1 MVVLKRWVED
11 PLLTLLVN
19 IKGRQKIRM
28 RESSLTVFSI
38 SHTKLREQIKYPS
51 EYSAAE
57 RKIVSN
63 ILGFN
68 FQSKTLKVLHLLS
81 SRKQFYIYLQGYRP
95 FDVKFCVAKK
105 LICLA

>member
-1 MVVLKRWVED
+1 
-11 PLLTLLVN
+11 
-19 IKGRQKIRM
+19 M

-38 SHTKLREQIKYPS
+38 SHTKLREQIS

-68 FQSKTLKVLHLLS
+68 FQSKTLKVLHLLT
-81 SRKQFYIYLQGYRP
+81 SRKEFYIYLQGYHP
-95 FDVKFCVAKK
+95 FDVKFCVAKN
-105 LICLA
+105 LICLD